1 MLVIWEAVKSAFSNM
16 TVFGGRANRKE
27 FSLFLIFDVFA
38 FTVLFLIAFLD
49 NNSVFSQILNFPITA
64 LGIVLF
70 IPSVSLIIRRFH
82 DIEWHGLWLIFPFI
96 GIIFLLPLIIL
107 WLVFSIFYHLTGLFG
122 LIIWIFLVGLL
133 PIQLF
138 HLKTGE
144 PMFYL
149 LLGVPAAI
157 YILFALILC
166 PMRSQ
171 KGQNKYGEPSLNLYS
186 EQYFVDKAHNHSP
199 GHAPDKKSSSE

>member
-1 MLVIWEAVKSAFSNM
+1 VLVIWEAVKSAFSNM
-16 TVFGGRANRKE
+16 TVFNGRANRKE

-38 FTVLFLIAFLD
+38 FTFLFSIAFLG
-49 NNSVFSQILNFPITA
+49 NNSVFSQILNFPITG
-64 LGIVLF
+64 LGIFLF

-82 DIEWHGLWLIFPFI
+82 DIEWHGLWLIFPFV
-96 GIIFLLPLIIL
+96 GIILLLPLIIL

-166 PMRSQ
+166 SMKSQ

-186 EQYFVDKAHNHSP
+186 EQYFFDKAHNHSP
-199 GHAPDKKSSSE
+199 DNEPPSEQEK

>member
-38 FTVLFLIAFLD
+38 FTVLFLIAFFD
-49 NNSVFSQILNFPITA
+49 NNSVFSQIFNFPITA

-186 EQYFVDKAHNHSP
+186 EQYFFDKAHSHST
-199 GHAPDKKSSSE
+199 GHSAEKQSPSE